1 MYQSLVLSVWEYNIA
16 MKNLKNALLLRQ
28 LYQKKQLGYKYTSV
42 SVYKE
47 SEPDLSLPNSIENL
61 KKQALACHLCM
72 LSKVRE
78 KVVFGQGSLN
88 AKVMFVG
95 DEPSASD
102 DSTGRV
108 FTGRS
113 GEILT
118 KMIEN
123 VLEIKRED
131 VYISNVLKCKSSNP
145 QEISPTYAHTCYPY
159 LLKEIELVNPT
170 IIITLGRLAYQYL
183 SNDDSPLDKV
193 RGTVLTQEKYTLIP
207 TYHPNYLLRNPSAK
221 KSVFEDLLKVK
232 GLI

>member
-1 MYQSLVLSVWEYNIA
+1 

-102 DSTGRV
+102 DSTGKV

-131 VYISNVLKCKSSNP
+131 VYISK
-145 QEISPTYAHTCYPY
+145 EIFLVKKY
-159 LLKEIELVNPT
+159 LLHTRIPA
-170 IIITLGRLAYQYL
+170 I
-183 SNDDSPLDKV
+183 
-193 RGTVLTQEKYTLIP
+193 LTC
-207 TYHPNYLLRNPSAK
+207 
-221 KSVFEDLLKVK
+221 LKR
-232 GLI
+232 